1 MNAHNTA
8 FDATLL
14 AARVARMQQTFAS
27 QNVVLADGA
36 SVSIRRCGVQSALM
50 PVVLLHGISSGAA
63 SWFDVAMHLAPHTE
77 VIAWDAPGY
86 GDSSALT
93 MVDPSADD
101 YARVV
106 LSLLQALNVSRCL
119 MVGHSLG
126 ALVALACSRQAAVVQ
141 HAVLLDPARGYG
153 GEQQRAEQEKVKTG
167 RLEALQRLGVSGLAD
182 ALPARM
188 LAAPDRADAAAW
200 IRWNAERMTV
210 HGYAQAVA
218 MLCQSQLETGD
229 ACRVSVEVHCGDA
242 DIVTTPAA
250 CQAWAQ
256 QYGYPFALIAQA
268 GHASPVEQPETVA
281 ALILRALHKGGALKP
296 DAKHATVLEV
306 TTP

>member
-1 MNAHNTA
+1 MNANNTA
-8 FDATLL
+8 FDAALL

-27 QNVVLADGA
+27 RKVMLADGA
-36 SVSIRRCGVQSALM
+36 SVSIRRCGMRSALM
-50 PVVLLHGISSGAA
+50 PIVLLHGISSGAG

-86 GDSSALT
+86 GDSSALP
-93 MVDPSADD
+93 MAAPSADD

-119 MVGHSLG
+119 IVGHSLG
-126 ALVALACSRQAAVVQ
+126 ALVALACSKHGSAVQ

-153 GEQQRAEQEKVKTG
+153 GEQLLAEREKVKNA

-188 LAAPDRADAAAW
+188 LAAPERVEVAAW
-200 IRWNAERMTV
+200 VRWNAQRMTAN
-210 HGYAQAVA
+210 GYAQAVA
-218 MLCQSQLETGD
+218 MLCQSQLDPGD
-229 ACRVSVEVHCGDA
+229 TCRTRVEVHCGDA

-250 CQAWAQ
+250 CRAWAQ
-256 QYGYPFALIAQA
+256 QHGYPFALIAQA
-268 GHASPVEQPETVA
+268 GHASSIEQPDAVA
-281 ALILRALHKGGALKP
+281 ALILRALHKASVSVP
-296 DAKHATVLEV
+296 NANSATVLEAAK
-306 TTP
+306 P

>member
-1 MNAHNTA
+1 MTAHNTA

-36 SVSIRRCGVQSALM
+36 SISIRRGGVQSELK
-50 PVVLLHGISSGAA
+50 PVVLLHGISSGAG

-86 GDSSALT
+86 GDSGALPMAT
-93 MVDPSADD
+93 PSAED

-106 LSLLQALNVSRCL
+106 LSLLQALNVSRCV

-126 ALVALACSRQAAVVQ
+126 ALVALACARQACVVQ

-153 GEQQRAEQEKVKTG
+153 GEQQLAERENVKTG

-182 ALPARM
+182 ALPPRM
-188 LAAPDRADAAAW
+188 LAAPDRVEAAAW
-200 IRWNAERMTV
+200 VRWNAQRMTA

-218 MLCQSQLETGD
+218 MLCQSQLELGD
-229 ACRVSVEVHCGDA
+229 TCRVSVDVHCGDA

-256 QYGYPFALIAQA
+256 QHGYPFTLIAQA
-268 GHASPVEQPETVA
+268 GHASPIEQPDAVA
-281 ALILRALHKGGALKP
+281 ALILRALHTASVSKP
-296 DAKHATVLEV
+296 NADQATVLKV
-306 TTP
+306 ATP